1 MTHRSKTWVLRTA
14 APLLLAAALTGC
26 ALGPQFVRTEV
37 TNYNEWPTLPT
48 NRSYTFARTLEFQ
61 ASLEV
66 KSYEDIVRD
75 ELAAQGFRYVQD
87 RDQAELIVT
96 LRPSTNGNR
105 VRVSD
110 PWADPFWGYGGFYG
124 GFYGRRGYGWYDPFW
139 SPFYGGF
146 NYGTIEIFNRRLEMD
161 IDSKSVAG
169 RRYYE
174 GRVESAGQSAS
185 FKEVA
190 PYLVRALFT
199 EFPGNNGQTRRVDV
213 PIERR

>member
-1 MTHRSKTWVLRTA
+1 MNHRSTLRALRVL
-14 APLLLAAALTGC
+14 APLLLAAVLTGC

-37 TNYNEWPTLPT
+37 TSYDEWPTLPA

-61 ASLEV
+61 SSLEV

-75 ELAAQGFRYVQD
+75 ELAVQGFKFVAQPE
-87 RDQAELIVT
+87 QAELIVT
-96 LRPSTNGNR
+96 LRPSTSGTR
-105 VRVSD
+105 VRVGE
-110 PWADPFWGYGGFYG
+110 PWADPFWGYGGGYG

-146 NYGTIEIFNRRLEMD
+146 NAGTIEVFTRRLEMD
-161 IDSKSVAG
+161 IDSRAVAG

-174 GRVESAGQSAS
+174 GRVESSGQSDS
-185 FKEVA
+185 FKAVA